1 MATTSLNDWTF
12 HKFNIF
18 THSNGAVEFDVDI
31 QKNQFRW
38 KSNRINSNPTVAMP
52 EIANHK
58 SMTENEKK
66 QALLFVKQK
75 LDAAKWFINAI
86 QQRQQTL
93 ILTITSIIKLQ
104 KKYFLTGDETRL
116 GCIGLFNN
124 LYNLF
129 SLDFTVL

>member
-31 QKNQFRW
+31 QKNRFRW
-38 KSNRINSNPTVAMP
+38 KSNRINSNPTIAMP

-66 QALLFVKQK
+66 QA
-75 LDAAKWFINAI
+75 FINM
-86 QQRQQTL
+86 
-93 ILTITSIIKLQ
+93 ITRELS
-104 KKYFLTGDETRL
+104 ESHTRAEDR
-116 GCIGLFNN
+116 FPAKNTE
-124 LYNLF
+124 YN
-129 SLDFTVL
+129 DKNTE